1 MKLLTFAALLS
12 ASSALNLEDI
22 SVEEW
27 DAFKAAHGKSYEGP
41 VEEEFRKRLYMENK
55 DYVAKH
61 NRLAHKGH
69 YSYFLKINQFS
80 DLLHSE
86 FVATMNGY
94 KKSRMMNATGATFLP
109 PEGFTAP
116 TEVDWRKKGAVT
128 EVKNQGQ
135 CGSCWA
141 FSATGALEGQ
151 HFRKTG
157 QLVSLSEKNLVDCTM
172 CRGPDHCK
180 YDNNGCNGGSQKN
193 AFIYIRDNHGLDT
206 EESYPYIPKD
216 GNCRFSRAT
225 VGATDKG
232 FVELDFGNETMLAI
246 AVAAHGPISVMIHA
260 GEKSFAHYSHGIY
273 DDPFCASNF
282 GTHAVLVVGYGPGYW
297 LVKNSWAKTWGEEG
311 YIKIARDSKCTGPD
325 ADNECINRCGIADH
339 PIYPIV

>member
-1 MKLLTFAALLS
+1 MKLLLLIFALVS
-12 ASSALNLEDI
+12 GSSALTLTDV

-94 KKSRMMNATGATFLP
+94 RRNLKMNTTQNTGATFLP
-109 PEGFTAP
+109 PEGFKLP
-116 TEVDWRKKGAVT
+116 IEVDWRKKGAVT
-128 EVKNQGQ
+128 EVKNQGH

-157 QLVSLSEKNLVDCTM
+157 QLVSLSEKNLMDCST
-172 CRGPDHCK
+172 K
-180 YDNNGCNGGSQKN
+180 YDNDGCNGGAPQN

-232 FVELDFGNETMLAI
+232 FVELDYGNETMLAI
-246 AVAAHGPISVMIHA
+246 AVAAHGPISVSINA
-260 GEKSFAHYSHGIY
+260 DEKSFAHYSHGIY
-273 DDPFCASNF
+273 DDPNCDS
-282 GTHAVLVVGYGPGYW
+282 GWVTHAVLVVGYGPGYW
-297 LVKNSWAKTWGEEG
+297 LVKNSWAKTWGDEG

-325 ADNECINRCGIADH
+325 ADNECINRCGIANH